1 MSVLIKL
8 KDPHTFKKGQRSA
21 GCCQSFISLMGSNR
35 KLFSG
40 VNTVDLL
47 EQKLKA
53 SCLYKQFCLINVSF
67 IFINVM
73 IEVSDCT
80 QRVLNTVQLPCS
92 KLHLSLNSS
101 LAIWIARGIFH

>member
-21 GCCQSFISLMGSNR
+21 GCCQRFISLMERNR

-40 VNTVDLL
+40 INTADLL

-53 SCLYKQFCLINVSF
+53 SCLYKQFRLINVSF

-80 QRVLNTVQLPCS
+80 QE
-92 KLHLSLNSS
+92 
-101 LAIWIARGIFH
+101 F